1 MALPTYVN
9 KVIESHKKVQE
20 KFNMMKSLKHINV
33 SKLASF
39 AGSAYERFRNTIELE
54 QDHLLRR
61 RAIRRIMV
69 RMGALRYGDPFENA
83 EDLMKEIIWGKY
95 TRKIN
100 IPEVKI
106 AESAYI
112 IKKYVDLLD
121 AYQVKFGK
129 RISHSYADDLYD
141 LASVEIE
148 RSIFPYDNKDALI
161 NTQYFYLKPL
171 NLVEDP
177 NLNQKTSDIQN
188 YIQVI
193 RSVTKFDD
201 AYIKFYMFANSFPFW
216 FKEPTKAD
224 FSAVATRFEQTMDD
238 IQAHLNYKI
247 PKGKYKEFVRFSVPI
262 NIINK
267 VIQNNVD
274 DADGLLEDKVKR
286 DEEIKIT
293 AKALYDKISKKLN
306 GEIFKM
312 VLYLAATKMIFALVL
327 EVPYEL
333 AAYGHIKYLP
343 LAINILF
350 PPIFL
355 FIVAK
360 SFRIP
365 QTANTAKIIEMIDR
379 FLDPAS
385 TKYTSQAIFRTRKR
399 PFLYFVFKMI
409 YYSLFFVTIAFIS
422 TFLVMFLHYDAVGL
436 AIFLLFLCLVSFAA
450 LRVRSSATEVV
461 VIPIRDNIFSPLL
474 DLVGTP
480 IAAMGKRLGDGVAK
494 FSPIPFVL
502 DMLVESPFKAIL
514 WLVEEWNTYMREQ
527 KDEIV

>member
-9 KVIESHKKVQE
+9 KIIESHQKVQE

-39 AGSAYERFRNTIELE
+39 AGSAYEKFRNTIELE
-54 QDHLLRR
+54 QEHLLRR
-61 RAIRRIMV
+61 RAIRRIMI
-69 RMGALRYGDPFENA
+69 RMGALRFGDPYENA
-83 EDLMKEIIWGKY
+83 EDLLKEIIWGKY

-100 IPEVKI
+100 IPQIKI
-106 AESAYI
+106 AESAHI

-121 AYQVKFGK
+121 AYHAKFGK
-129 RISHSYADDLYD
+129 RISNRYADDLYD

-148 RSIFPYDNKDALI
+148 RAIFPYDNKDALI
-161 NTQYFYLKPL
+161 NTQYFYLRPL

-177 NLNQKTSDIQN
+177 NLNPKTSDIQN

-216 FKEPTKAD
+216 FKEPSKAD
-224 FSAVATRFEQTMDD
+224 YGIVASRFEQTMED
-238 IQAHLNYKI
+238 IDAHLNYKI
-247 PKGKYKEFVRFSVPI
+247 PKGKYKEFVRFAVPI
-262 NIINK
+262 NIVNK
-267 VIQNNVD
+267 VIQN
-274 DADGLLEDKVKR
+274 GGSEELLQDKSKR
-286 DEEIKIT
+286 DEEIKTT
-293 AKALYDKISKKLN
+293 AKALYDKIGKKLN
-306 GEIFKM
+306 SEIVKM
-312 VLYLAATKMIFALVL
+312 VLYLAATKMIFAIVV

-333 AAYGHIKYLP
+333 ATYGHIKYLP

-355 FIVAK
+355 FMVAK

-365 QTANTAKIIEMIDR
+365 QAANTAKIIEMIDR
-379 FLDPAS
+379 FLDPAA
-385 TKYTSQAIFRTRKR
+385 TKYTSQAIFRTRRR
-399 PFLYFVFKMI
+399 PFLYFVFKII
-409 YYSLFFVTIAFIS
+409 YYSLFLISVAFIS
-422 TFLVMFLHYDAVGL
+422 TFLVMFLEYDWVGL
-436 AIFLLFLCLVSFAA
+436 SVFLLFLCLVSFAA

-461 VIPIRDNIFSPLL
+461 VIPFRDNIFSPLL

-480 IAAMGKRLGDGVAK
+480 IPAVGKRLGDGVAK

-514 WLVEEWNTYMREQ
+514 WLFEEWNTYMREQ